1 MVMETLPSGTTLYG
15 RYRVE
20 RVLGSGGFGHVYLAV
35 DLQTNQQYALKE
47 YLVTGV
53 SGKAQLEHEARVL
66 SQLRHPSLPAFQA
79 AFDERGRYYVVLG
92 YIEGSDLTDCIRVVR
107 QRNEVVPLERILN
120 WLISI
125 CEAVT
130 FLHSQH
136 PPVIHRDIKPDN
148 IRITPNGTAIL
159 VDLGNAKA
167 AADGARTLFFIRH
180 QGTPG
185 YAPLEQ
191 YPGGTGTDTRSDVYA
206 LGGTLYFALTAHEP
220 PSVST
225 RNQSMSQGLP
235 DLPSLQE
242 ILAQNPP
249 ETSADANNPR
259 QFRLGVTKPS
269 KPAPRHSRHVAQ
281 LGTLSP
287 ELLNRLN
294 LIVSR
299 AMAMKPKDRYQS
311 VAEFTN
317 DLRTVLAALP
327 TSTQPPPTGS
337 GRQIDPH
344 STQPDL
350 PFIFEA
356 LQNPPGNTDPVSQ
369 DASSRP
375 VSPATQPS
383 SPETKLRCPRCSTE
397 LVRPA
402 AFCPQCGAPLSSL
415 FPKNSQAIPPPS
427 SQANP
432 IAPTPRPNSAPKDIA
447 AEQTM
452 RYTPLNPQSIAPER
466 KPFAST
472 AKTPVVPSSPSH
484 IPSPTRVGTQAPPH
498 NPAPFIVRSSTLPQ
512 NPPKPFMPSVTPP
525 PAIVPASNRVQT
537 PPAQPPPSAPGNNA
551 LMKTGDFNSTQKI
564 LIFCVVTFV
573 VVMLIVT
580 LVLLLHANNNN
591 SHHSSSS
598 GQQQQPY
605 SIQVQVFNY
614 ERNVTF
620 CASSATAHPGTGIW
634 QCHSSIPAL
643 AGVTQR
649 VDGPRAGSTARH
661 YRSWLT

>member
-1 MVMETLPSGTTLYG
+1 MVMETLPSGTILYG

-47 YLVTGV
+47 YLVTGA

-107 QRNEVVPLERILN
+107 QRNEIVPLERILN

-130 FLHSQH
+130 FLHNQH
-136 PPVIHRDIKPDN
+136 PPIIHRDIKPDN
-148 IRITPNGTAIL
+148 IRITSNGTAIL

-167 AADGARTLFFIRH
+167 SADGARTLFFIRH

-225 RNQSMSQGLP
+225 RNQSITQRLP

-249 ETSADANNPR
+249 ETSAGADSPR
-259 QFRLGVTKPS
+259 QFRLGVTKPA

-287 ELLNRLN
+287 DLLNSLN
-294 LIVSR
+294 SIISR

-317 DLRTVLAALP
+317 DLRMVLAALP

-356 LQNPPGNTDPVSQ
+356 MQNSGGNTDPVSQ
-369 DASSRP
+369 GASSRP
-375 VSPATQPS
+375 ASPAKQPS
-383 SPETKLRCPRCSTE
+383 SPDAKLRCPRCSAE
-397 LVRPA
+397 LVRSA
-402 AFCPQCGAPLSSL
+402 AFCPQCGATLNSLS
-415 FPKNSQAIPPPS
+415 PKNSQASPPPS

-432 IAPTPRPNSAPKDIA
+432 GLPASTRNRDIVT
-447 AEQTM
+447 EQTM
-452 RYTPLNPQSIAPER
+452 RYTPLNPQSTTPER
-466 KPFAST
+466 KPFASA
-472 AKTPVVPSSPSH
+472 AKTPVVPSSPSQL
-484 IPSPTRVGTQAPPH
+484 PSPTRVGTQAPST
-498 NPAPFIVRSSTLPQ
+498 NPAPFIVRASTSQ
-512 NPPKPFMPSVTPP
+512 QVPPKSFMPSVTPP
-525 PAIVPASNRVQT
+525 PMIVPGSNRVQT
-537 PPAQPPPSAPGNNA
+537 PPVQSPPSAPINNNP
-551 LMKTGDFNSTQKI
+551 LMKTGVLNNKQKI
-564 LIFCVVTFV
+564 LIFCVVTFL
-573 VVMLIVT
+573 VVMLIIVFVI
-580 LVLLLHANNNN
+580 LSQHRKPPKSLAAV
-591 SHHSSSS
+591 
-598 GQQQQPY
+598 QQEQHY
-605 SIQVQVFNY
+605 SMQVQVFNY
-614 ERNVTF
+614 ERNISF
-620 CASSATAHPGTGIW
+620 CAPSATAHPGTGIW
-634 QCHSSIPAL
+634 QCHLGIPA
-643 AGVTQR
+643 ATGVTQR
-649 VDGPRAGSTARH
+649 VDGPRAGSTAGH
-661 YRSWLT
+661 HRSWLT